1 MRRLGAPDAAARR
14 SYYARIAGL
23 TGKRKGETEE
33 TLRNEYNGVM
43 TPYTA
48 ELLGTMLM
56 ILMGDG
62 VVANVV
68 LDKTKGH
75 AGGWMVVTTAWALAV
90 FVGVVVAA
98 PYSGAHLNPA
108 VTFAF
113 ALTGQFPWERVL
125 PLRVGPNDRGRAR
138 GGSGLAGLQ
147 ASFRSDAG
155 PSDQA
160 GRFLY
165 GSGNSAHR
173 LEFSHRADRD
183 VLVAVHH
190 LLHYSRRDHAVG
202 QYLHVARWTGLG
214 RRPAGRVHGLGD
226 RPFVGRSDGLCDQSC
241 QRLAPRVV
249 HALLPIRG
257 KGGSDWSYA
266 WIPVAAPLC
275 GAALAAWLYNMLL

>member
-1 MRRLGAPDAAARR
+1 
-14 SYYARIAGL
+14 
-23 TGKRKGETEE
+23 
-33 TLRNEYNGVM
+33 
-43 TPYTA
+43 
-48 ELLGTMLM
+48 M

-125 PLRVGPNDRGRAR
+125 PYV
-138 GGSGLAGLQ
+138 
-147 ASFRSDAG
+147 
-155 PSDQA
+155 
-160 GRFLY
+160 
-165 GSGNSAHR
+165 SAHMIGAA
-173 LEFSHRADRD
+173 LGA
-183 VLVAVHH
+183 VLVWLAYRPHFEATPDPRTKLAVFCTAPEIRRTGWNFLTELIGTFS
-190 LLHYSRRDHAVG
+190 LLFIIFYITVG
-202 QYLHVARWTGLG
+202 EITLSDNISTLPVGLG
-214 RRPAGRVHGLGD
+214 SVGALPVAFTVWVIGLSLGGPTGYAINPARD
-226 RPFVGRSDGLCDQSC
+226 
-241 QRLAPRVV
+241 LAPRVV